1 MIGRY
6 RGVSGVLCPPNNGC
20 RRVWQGPRDNGVK
33 RLNNTGGNQPHD
45 NMPLTVSYYI
55 YIYIYMKLESRD
67 YIGIIIVCTI
77 IYLLYENLCNKN
89 NIEKMSN
96 TDDDKITEQIN
107 RIYKADIQSIRNL
120 ADVSKKLQDKGL
132 TIPGDLTVEG
142 KFNYLPTGSIIAFN
156 GITAPKGWVVCD
168 GTQGTPDL
176 RGRFIRM
183 WNDVGFKQTNTW
195 HGGATKYT
203 VNCKRTSN
211 TNTLSGDKRDS
222 SDAYIFKHSFGDRA
236 GTDLTALSTREMPT
250 HNHGEAGEHTHR
262 YTDRGDGK
270 GKVEGSKR
278 DRASNTKGVY
288 DTEPSGKHTHANV
301 GEGSR
306 HGISN
311 PYHVLTY
318 IMKL

>member
-1 MIGRY
+1 
-6 RGVSGVLCPPNNGC
+6 
-20 RRVWQGPRDNGVK
+20 
-33 RLNNTGGNQPHD
+33 
-45 NMPLTVSYYI
+45 
-55 YIYIYMKLESRD
+55 
-67 YIGIIIVCTI
+67 
-77 IYLLYENLCNKN
+77 
-89 NIEKMSN
+89 MSN

-120 ADVSKKLQDKGL
+120 SDVSKKLQDKGL

-156 GITAPKGWVVCD
+156 GITAPKGWAVCD
-168 GTQGTPDL
+168 GTKGTPDL

-195 HGGATKYT
+195 HGGTTKYT

-250 HNHGEAGEHTHR
+250 HNHGEAGEHTHK
-262 YTDRGDGK
+262 YTYSYHEAARGASKYRRANPFEVHDENK
-270 GKVEGSKR
+270 ETGS
-278 DRASNTKGVY
+278 G
-288 DTEPSGKHTHANV
+288 GKHTHANV

>member
-1 MIGRY
+1 
-6 RGVSGVLCPPNNGC
+6 
-20 RRVWQGPRDNGVK
+20 
-33 RLNNTGGNQPHD
+33 
-45 NMPLTVSYYI
+45 
-55 YIYIYMKLESRD
+55 MKLEPRD
-67 YIGIIIVCTI
+67 YIVIILVCAF
-77 IYLLYENLCNKN
+77 IYLKYENSCNKN
-89 NIEKMSN
+89 NIEKMTETKDIPSQ
-96 TDDDKITEQIN
+96 ITEQIN
-107 RIYKADIQSIRNL
+107 KIYKADIKSIRNL
-120 ADVSKKLQDKGL
+120 ADISQKLQSKGVTL
-132 TIPGDLTVEG
+132 PGVLNIEGDLTVEG

-156 GITAPKGWVVCD
+156 GITAPKGWTVCD
-168 GTQGTPDL
+168 GTKGTPDL

-250 HNHGEAGEHTHR
+250 HNHGEAGEHKHEIKTEQDDWNTSSKDKK
-262 YTDRGDGK
+262 YDG
-270 GKVEGSKR
+270 GSKR
-278 DRASNTKGVY
+278 PSFGIDGGRDQLWEKTAGIIQN
-288 DTEPSGKHTHANV
+288 SGKHTHANV

>member
-1 MIGRY
+1 MNI
-6 RGVSGVLCPPNNGC
+6 
-20 RRVWQGPRDNGVK
+20 
-33 RLNNTGGNQPHD
+33 
-45 NMPLTVSYYI
+45 
-55 YIYIYMKLESRD
+55 KLESRD

-89 NIEKMSN
+89 SIEKMSN

-120 ADVSKKLQDKGL
+120 SDVSKKLQDKGL

-195 HGGATKYT
+195 HGGTTKYT

-250 HNHGEAGEHTHR
+250 HNHGEAGEHKHEIKTQQDDWN
-262 YTDRGDGK
+262 TS
-270 GKVEGSKR
+270 SK
-278 DRASNTKGVY
+278 DKKYDAGTKRPSFGI
-288 DTEPSGKHTHANV
+288 DNGLDQLWKKTAGIIQNSGKHTHANV